1 MILRGVCGSTS
12 RRSGEPQSQQTSMN
26 IAPHSCTKNSS
37 GNFNMSYIS
46 DFCSVNKVAETPA
59 SLFFIRGIHKEPFF
73 CKIWSKDLEDVEV
86 KGVRRT
92 INYEG
97 KLTER
102 AVTVGLTAFIQVFLF
117 SQTHTH
123 THSSTLLKTLY
134 LRTSGDLLT
143 FL

>member
-1 MILRGVCGSTS
+1 MILRGVCDSTS
-12 RRSGEPQSQQTSMN
+12 RRSGEPQSQRKSMN

-46 DFCSVNKVAETPA
+46 DFCSVNKVAETPV
-59 SLFFIRGIHKEPFF
+59 SLFLLEGFIKSFFF

-102 AVTVGLTAFIQVFLF
+102 AVTEGLTAFSFPFL
-117 SQTHTH
+117 SDTHKLLNTAKNSLPEH
-123 THSSTLLKTLY
+123 LRWSS
-134 LRTSGDLLT
+134 DLSLAPQ
-143 FL
+143 